1 MPGLVSL
8 NQRLCLPISMVLMSE
23 EHRVQ
28 SDNDCN
34 LITEVR
40 GNESTSV
47 LSMAANCRG
56 VDGPGEREQRSV
68 IVEAF
73 T

>member
-1 MPGLVSL
+1 M
-8 NQRLCLPISMVLMSE
+8 
-23 EHRVQ
+23 Q